1 MKRIQG
7 IRKMTT
13 YILAVVYVV
22 MAKGMTARAG
32 SLKDS
37 VYVTGTKKLAADA
50 LVAIQVVAAVAAV
63 AVAAWNLLRMKLSE
77 DTEEGKYRKKAIGV
91 VIIVIIIE
99 TIGSLFGI
107 IGGYYGVQF
116 S

>member
-7 IRKMTT
+7 IRKMAT

-22 MAKGMTARAG
+22 MAKGMTVRAG

-37 VYVTGTKKLAADA
+37 IYVTGTKKLAADA

-63 AVAAWNLLRMKLSE
+63 AVVAWNLLRMKLSE
-77 DTEEGKYRKKAIGV
+77 ENEEGRYKKKAIGV
-91 VIIVIIIE
+91 VIVVIVIE
-99 TIGSLFGI
+99 TIGTLLGI
-107 IGGYYGVQF
+107 IGGYYGVKF